1 MCTAFGERC
10 AVVMTPMPATS
21 ATTTIHR
28 RKDGASAAAS
38 TASPTGCLP
47 PDVRGT
53 TSTRSYGVRCH
64 ALLRLIAGSTKA
76 RGALRAFVS
85 RRRKEPDNQPKIG
98 VRGGRRRR
106 RRWRSLG
113 WHNSSDEGRIS
124 QRQQPRRASVSGRR
138 RPRQSSVRCGRGD
151 RRQWRSNGGK
161 RYWRAALDEWAIR
174 IGNKKRGK
182 RRMRRGC
189 PS

>member
-1 MCTAFGERC
+1 MRTAFGGRC
-10 AVVMTPMPATS
+10 TVVMTPMPATS

-28 RKDGASAAAS
+28 RKESASATAS
-38 TASPTGCLP
+38 AASPTGCLP

-53 TSTRSYGVRCH
+53 TPTQIVWCH
-64 ALLRLIAGSTKA
+64 ALIRLIAGSSNA

-161 RYWRAALDEWAIR
+161 RYRRAAPDEWTIR
-174 IGNKKRGK
+174 IGNKKRVE
-182 RRMRRGC
+182 RRMRREC
-189 PS
+189 SS